1 MAGLPAQLID
11 LTTNMQPI
19 YPIETARL
27 KLQPFLASDL
37 DALYQ
42 MESDPVVKRF
52 TGGTLTRDE
61 TAQLLHTFISTVA
74 QTGLGA
80 LALKLKASGQL
91 VGLGGLY
98 PSTAEA
104 GTVPEGELFFGLA
117 QSAWGNG
124 YATEA
129 GHALIATGFQQL
141 GLRRIIATVHPDN
154 QRSIHVLAR
163 LGMAGLDRQV
173 EAETGECVLIYSI
186 ERK

>member
-1 MAGLPAQLID
+1 MID

-27 KLQPFLASDL
+27 KIQPFLASDL

-42 MESDPVVKRF
+42 MESDPLVKRF

-80 LALKLKASGQL
+80 LTLKLKASGQL

-98 PSTAEA
+98 PSSAESA
-104 GTVPEGELFFGLA
+104 TTPEGELFFGLA

-129 GHALIATGFQQL
+129 GHALIAAGFQEFGFQQ
-141 GLRRIIATVHPDN
+141 IIATVHPEN
-154 QRSIHVLAR
+154 TRSIQVLER
-163 LGMAGLDRQV
+163 LGMHCVGSQV
-173 EAETGECVLIYSI
+173 EAETGDPIFVYRV

>member
-1 MAGLPAQLID
+1 M
-11 LTTNMQPI
+11 
-19 YPIETARL
+19 
-27 KLQPFLASDL
+27 ASDL

-42 MESDPVVKRF
+42 MESDPLVKRF

-61 TAQLLHTFISTVA
+61 TAQLLDKFISTVA

-98 PSTAEA
+98 RSTAESA
-104 GTVPEGELFFGLA
+104 ATPEGELFFGLA

-129 GHALIATGFQQL
+129 GRALIAVGFQQL

-154 QRSIHVLAR
+154 QRSIHLLER
-163 LGMAGLDRQV
+163 LGMDGVGRQV
-173 EAETGECVLIYSI
+173 EAETGEYTLIYWI